1 MRILGIDPGLRC
13 TGWGVIAVDG
23 GRLQHI
29 ANGAIQPKP
38 TLDDAARLQIIFD
51 GLCEVINLH
60 QPDQAAIEQIFVA
73 KSAGSALRLGMA
85 RGVGILACGVNRLGV
100 GEISARAVKKAVAG
114 TGTADKKQI
123 QDMVTRLLAVT
134 AQNADAADALAIAI
148 AASNEAGTAASV
160 RVRVGPRT
168 SGQENKRAMV
178 FRQPSQQRL
187 PELMPAMGARHDCA
201 IAWHHSA
208 NR

>member
-1 MRILGIDPGLRC
+1 LRC
-13 TGWGVIAVDG
+13 TGWGVIVVDG

-51 GLCEVINLH
+51 GLCEVITLH
-60 QPDQAAIEQIFVA
+60 RPDQVAIEQIFVA

-160 RVRVGPRT
+160 GLELDK
-168 SGQENKRAMV
+168 GQATGGL
-178 FRQPSQQRL
+178 S
-187 PELMPAMGARHDCA
+187 AA
-201 IAWHHSA
+201 IAA
-208 NR
+208 ALARDDAGNGGKT

>member
-1 MRILGIDPGLRC
+1 MMRILGIDPGLRC
-13 TGWGVIAVDG
+13 TGWGVVAVDG

-29 ANGAIQPKP
+29 ANGAIRPKS
-38 TLDDAARLQIIFD
+38 TLDDASRLQIVFD
-51 GLCEVINLH
+51 GLCEVITLY
-60 QPDQAAIEQIFVA
+60 QPNQAAIEQIFVA

-123 QDMVTRLLAVT
+123 QGMVTRLLAVT

-160 RVRVGPRT
+160 ELELGK
-168 SGQENKRAMV
+168 GRATGGL
-178 FRQPSQQRL
+178 S
-187 PELMPAMGARHDCA
+187 AA
-201 IAWHHSA
+201 IAA
-208 NR
+208 ALARYNAGNGGKT

>member
-1 MRILGIDPGLRC
+1 MMRILGIDPGLRC

-23 GRLQHI
+23 ARLQHI

-38 TLDDAARLQIIFD
+38 TLDDASRLQIIFD
-51 GLCEVINLH
+51 GLCEVVALH
-60 QPDQAAIEQIFVA
+60 QPNQAAIEQIFVA

-85 RGVGILACGVNRLGV
+85 RGVAVLACGVNRLGV

-160 RVRVGPRT
+160 G
-168 SGQENKRAMV
+168 
-178 FRQPSQQRL
+178 L
-187 PELMPAMGARHDCA
+187 ELGKEQATGGLSAA
-201 IAWHHSA
+201 IAA
-208 NR
+208 ALARDDAGNGGKT

>member
-1 MRILGIDPGLRC
+1 MMRILGIDPGLRC

-38 TLDDAARLQIIFD
+38 ALDDASRLQIIFD
-51 GLCEVINLH
+51 GLCEVIALH
-60 QPDQAAIEQIFVA
+60 QPNQVAIEQIFVA

-100 GEISARAVKKAVAG
+100 GEISARAVKKAVTG

-160 RVRVGPRT
+160 G
-168 SGQENKRAMV
+168 
-178 FRQPSQQRL
+178 L
-187 PELMPAMGARHDCA
+187 ELGKGHAIGGLSAAVAAALARDDA
-201 IAWHHSA
+201 G
-208 NR
+208 NGGKT

>member
-1 MRILGIDPGLRC
+1 MMRILGIDPGLRC

-29 ANGAIQPKP
+29 ANGAIQPNP
-38 TLDDAARLQIIFD
+38 TLDDAERLQIIFD
-51 GLCEVINLH
+51 ELCEVIDLH

-73 KSAGSALRLGMA
+73 KSVGSALRLGMA

-148 AASNEAGTAASV
+148 AAINEAGTAAPV
-160 RVRVGPRT
+160 GLELVKGQAGKGRVANGL
-168 SGQENKRAMV
+168 SA
-178 FRQPSQQRL
+178 
-187 PELMPAMGARHDCA
+187 A
-201 IAWHHSA
+201 IAAALARDDAS
-208 NR
+208 NGGKT

>member
-1 MRILGIDPGLRC
+1 MMRILGIDPGLLC

-23 GRLQHI
+23 ARLQHI

-38 TLDDAARLQIIFD
+38 TLDDASRLQIIFD
-51 GLCEVINLH
+51 GLCEVITLH

-85 RGVGILACGVNRLGV
+85 RGVGILACGVNHLGV

-123 QDMVTRLLAVT
+123 QDMVIRLLAVT
-134 AQNADAADALAIAI
+134 AKNADAADALAIAI
-148 AASNEAGTAASV
+148 AASNGAGTAASV
-160 RVRVGPRT
+160 GLKLDKGHAT
-168 SGQENKRAMV
+168 GGLSA
-178 FRQPSQQRL
+178 
-187 PELMPAMGARHDCA
+187 A
-201 IAWHHSA
+201 IAA
-208 NR
+208 ALARDDAGNGGKT

>member
-23 GRLQHI
+23 GRLQHV
-29 ANGAIQPKP
+29 ANGAIQPKLS
-38 TLDDAARLQIIFD
+38 LDDASRLQIIFD
-51 GLCEVINLH
+51 GLCKVITLH

-85 RGVGILACGVNRLGV
+85 RGVGILACGINRLGV

-148 AASNEAGTAASV
+148 AASNEAGTVASV
-160 RVRVGPRT
+160 GVELGK
-168 SGQENKRAMV
+168 GQVVNGLSA
-178 FRQPSQQRL
+178 
-187 PELMPAMGARHDCA
+187 A
-201 IAWHHSA
+201 IAAALARDDAS
-208 NR
+208 NGGKT

>member
-1 MRILGIDPGLRC
+1 MMRILGIDPGLRC
-13 TGWGVIAVDG
+13 TGWGVVAFDG

-29 ANGAIQPKP
+29 ANGAIRPKS
-38 TLDDAARLQIIFD
+38 TLDDASRLRIVFD
-51 GLCEVINLH
+51 GLCEVITLY
-60 QPDQAAIEQIFVA
+60 QPNQAAIEQIFVA

-123 QDMVTRLLAVT
+123 QGMVTRLLAVT

-160 RVRVGPRT
+160 GLELGK
-168 SGQENKRAMV
+168 GQVTGGLSA
-178 FRQPSQQRL
+178 
-187 PELMPAMGARHDCA
+187 A
-201 IAWHHSA
+201 IAA
-208 NR
+208 ALARDDAGNGGKT

>member
-1 MRILGIDPGLRC
+1 MMRILGIDPGLRC

-38 TLDDAARLQIIFD
+38 TLDDASRLQIIFD
-51 GLCEVINLH
+51 GLCEVVALH
-60 QPDQAAIEQIFVA
+60 QPNQAAIEQIFVA

-85 RGVGILACGVNRLGV
+85 RGVGILACGVNRLDV
-100 GEISARAVKKAVAG
+100 AEISARAVKKAVAG

-123 QDMVTRLLAVT
+123 QGMVAHLLAVT

-160 RVRVGPRT
+160 G
-168 SGQENKRAMV
+168 
-178 FRQPSQQRL
+178 L
-187 PELMPAMGARHDCA
+187 ELGKGHAIGGLSAAVAAALARDDA
-201 IAWHHSA
+201 G
-208 NR
+208 NGGKT

>member
-29 ANGAIQPKP
+29 ANGGIQPKP
-38 TLDDAARLQIIFD
+38 TLDDASRLQIIFD
-51 GLCEVINLH
+51 GLCDVITLH
-60 QPDQAAIEQIFVA
+60 QPNQAAIEQIFVA

-114 TGTADKKQI
+114 TGTADKKQV

-160 RVRVGPRT
+160 GVELGQGQAGKEQVGK
-168 SGQENKRAMV
+168 GQTTGGLSA
-178 FRQPSQQRL
+178 
-187 PELMPAMGARHDCA
+187 A
-201 IAWHHSA
+201 IAAALARDNAS
-208 NR
+208 NGGKT

>member
-38 TLDDAARLQIIFD
+38 TLEDAVRLHLIFD
-51 GLCEVINLH
+51 GLCDVIAQH
-60 QPDQAAIEQIFVA
+60 KPDQAAIEQIFVA
-73 KSAGSALRLGMA
+73 KSARSALRLGMA
-85 RGVGILACGVNRLGV
+85 RGVGILACGVNQLGV

-123 QDMVTRLLAVT
+123 QDMVMRLLAVT
-134 AQNADAADALAIAI
+134 VKNADAADALAIAI
-148 AASNEAGTAASV
+148 AASNEAGTVAPL
-160 RVRVGPRT
+160 RVGLDKGKAANGL
-168 SGQENKRAMV
+168 SA
-178 FRQPSQQRL
+178 
-187 PELMPAMGARHDCA
+187 A
-201 IAWHHSA
+201 IAAALARDDDAS
-208 NR
+208 NGGKT

>member
-1 MRILGIDPGLRC
+1 MMRILGIDPGLRC

-23 GRLQHI
+23 GGLQHI

-114 TGTADKKQI
+114 TGAADKKQI

-160 RVRVGPRT
+160 GLGLGKEQVGKEQA
-168 SGQENKRAMV
+168 GKGRATGGLSV
-178 FRQPSQQRL
+178 
-187 PELMPAMGARHDCA
+187 A
-201 IAWHHSA
+201 IAAALARDDAS
-208 NR
+208 NGGKT

>member
-1 MRILGIDPGLRC
+1 MMRILGIDPGLRS

-38 TLDDAARLQIIFD
+38 TIYDASRLQIIFD
-51 GLCEVINLH
+51 GLCDVITLH
-60 QPDQAAIEQIFVA
+60 QPDHEAIAQTFVA

-134 AQNADAADALAIAI
+134 AQNADAADAMEIAI
-148 AASNEAGTAASV
+148 AASNAAGTAASV
-160 RVRVGPRT
+160 GLELGK
-168 SGQENKRAMV
+168 GQATGGL
-178 FRQPSQQRL
+178 S
-187 PELMPAMGARHDCA
+187 AA
-201 IAWHHSA
+201 IAA
-208 NR
+208 ALARDDAGNGGKT

>member
-1 MRILGIDPGLRC
+1 M
-13 TGWGVIAVDG
+13 VA
-23 GRLQHI
+23 
-29 ANGAIQPKP
+29 
-38 TLDDAARLQIIFD
+38 
-51 GLCEVINLH
+51 LH
-60 QPDQAAIEQIFVA
+60 QPNQAAIEQIFVA

-114 TGTADKKQI
+114 TGNADKKQI

-160 RVRVGPRT
+160 GVELGK
-168 SGQENKRAMV
+168 GQANGGLSAAI
-178 FRQPSQQRL
+178 SAAL
-187 PELMPAMGARHDCA
+187 ARDDA
-201 IAWHHSA
+201 GNGGNA
-208 NR
+208 

>member
-13 TGWGVIAVDG
+13 TGWGVIVLDG

-160 RVRVGPRT
+160 GVEL
-168 SGQENKRAMV
+168 SQGQM
-178 FRQPSQQRL
+178 SQGQ
-187 PELMPAMGARHDCA
+187 MNQGQMGKGLSAA
-201 IAWHHSA
+201 IAAALARDDAS
-208 NR
+208 NGGKT